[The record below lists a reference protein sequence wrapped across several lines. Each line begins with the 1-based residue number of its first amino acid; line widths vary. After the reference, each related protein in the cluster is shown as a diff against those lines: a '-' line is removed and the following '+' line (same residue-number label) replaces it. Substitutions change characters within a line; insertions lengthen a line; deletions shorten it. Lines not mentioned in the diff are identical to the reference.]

1 MPTYEYQ
8 CLECKHKFDIWQEV
22 GSPPPPCEECQ
33 SQTKKVFQPPRVIFK
48 GSGFYLTDLRSE
60 QAAKSGKKEGEKSES
75 SGESKSSEVKAES
88 KSDSSKTETKSSDS
102 SSKSDAAPAK
112 SDAK

>member
-8 CLECKHKFDIWQEV
+8 CLECKHNFDIWQEV
-22 GSPPPPCEECQ
+22 GSPAPPCENCQ
-33 SQTKKVFQPPRVIFK
+33 SPTKKVFQPPRVIFK

-60 QAAKSGKKEGEKSES
+60 QAAKSGKSNGEAKESSSEKSES
-75 SGESKSSEVKAES
+75 SGEAKSNNETKSDATTTKSET
-88 KSDSSKTETKSSDS
+88 KSDST
-102 SSKSDAAPAK
+102 AAK

>member
-1 MPTYEYQ
+1 MPTYEYL

-22 GSPPPPCEECQ
+22 GSPAPPCGNCQ

-60 QAAKSGKKEGEKSES
+60 QAAKSGKKEGDSKSES
-75 SGESKSSEVKAES
+75 SSEKSETKSSDSKSES
-88 KSDSSKTETKSSDS
+88 KSDTKSSDS

-112 SDAK
+112 SETK